1 MNATIALLSWGY
13 HAILVITV
21 IHWHCSWVGLLAA
34 FLPWK
39 FTCHLLIC
47 WKLVLSGGWVLEG
60 WLPGHIQ
67 LSSLGL
73 LCKMHGVSS
82 NRDLP
87 STVGRQPRATAV
99 DYIVLRVFCFPLTKH
114 SKGVTRATAVF
125 CFCFW

>member
-1 MNATIALLSWGY
+1 MNTTIALISWGY
-13 HAILVITV
+13 HAILIITV
-21 IHWHCSWVGLLAA
+21 VQRRCSWVGLLVA
-34 FLPWK
+34 FLPWQ
-39 FTCHLLIC
+39 FACYLLIC
-47 WKLVLSGGWVLEG
+47 WKLFLSWGC
-60 WLPGHIQ
+60 LPGHIQ

-73 LCKMHGVSS
+73 LCEMHGVSS

-87 STVGRQPRATAV
+87 STVGRQPRATAI